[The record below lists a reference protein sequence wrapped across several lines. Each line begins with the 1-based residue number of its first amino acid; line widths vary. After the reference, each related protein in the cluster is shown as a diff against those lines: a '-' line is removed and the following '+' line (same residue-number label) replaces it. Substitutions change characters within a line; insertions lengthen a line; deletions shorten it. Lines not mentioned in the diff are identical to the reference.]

1 MILFEPLALLDV
13 ADELSS
19 EWAGPYT
26 RRLPRSLVSASIEY
40 ACPIHQTSS
49 REKVPRRASCPER
62 EPDIVFV
69 VGQLSR
75 PNSDSRLGYV
85 RAATRVVRYL
95 ERSMGPEDRKSVLG
109 CCYFMGEA
117 LGSWSNKKQRTLS
130 ASTDNAKRIAL
141 GRASRADV

>member
-1 MILFEPLALLDV
+1 MILFEPPALLDV

-19 EWAGPYT
+19 ELAGPYT
-26 RRLPRSLVSASIEY
+26 RRLPRSLVSASSEY

-62 EPDIVFV
+62 ETRPDIVFV

-95 ERSMGPEDRKSVLG
+95 EDLWAPKIASQ
-109 CCYFMGEA
+109 CWYAAA
-117 LGSWSNKKQRTLS
+117 LWERL
-130 ASTDNAKRIAL
+130 
-141 GRASRADV
+141 